1 MDEYRAANRANWD
14 DRVPIHLGADEYRV
28 EALIRDP
35 KLLSAVV
42 THDRAVFGDVRGRT
56 LLHAQCHIG
65 TDTLSWAR
73 LGAQVTGFDFS
84 ADAIAA
90 ARSLATRMALPARF
104 IEAELYA
111 AADIIPQSFD
121 LVYTGV
127 GAICW
132 LPDIAG
138 WARMMAHFCR
148 PGGRFFI
155 RDAHPMLMALAL
167 RDDSVLEVTEP
178 YFEQPQPTRW
188 ENDGTYAG
196 TGTVARTI
204 TYEWNH
210 GLGEIVTALLEAG
223 FRIDAFREHRSA
235 EWRALGHMVA
245 DGERWVLPPAQRDRL
260 PLMFS
265 IRATRLA

>member
-111 AADIIPQSFD
+111 AADIIPESFD

-138 WARMMAHFCR
+138 WARMMAHFCDAEKILWCR
-148 PGGRFFI
+148 GFQTCGYPLDIMFLSLMGHLSRRFIPF
-155 RDAHPMLMALAL
+155 
-167 RDDSVLEVTEP
+167 VVTSI
-178 YFEQPQPTRW
+178 EQTK
-188 ENDGTYAG
+188 
-196 TGTVARTI
+196 
-204 TYEWNH
+204 
-210 GLGEIVTALLEAG
+210 
-223 FRIDAFREHRSA
+223 
-235 EWRALGHMVA
+235 RA
-245 DGERWVLPPAQRDRL
+245 
-260 PLMFS
+260 
-265 IRATRLA
+265 